1 MKRKFG
7 IAALL
12 REGFSTRD
20 PMDSE
25 ADTCFAIEHELHQV
39 ITEDYPVAKYQIE
52 GEMLEELAKKMKK
65 HGSSSPNVMGGTFG

>member
-12 REGFSTRD
+12 REGFSMRD
-20 PMDSE
+20 PYDSE
-25 ADTCFAIEHELHQV
+25 ADTCFAIEHELHQKV
-39 ITEDYPVAKYQIE
+39 DGDYPVAKYQIE

-65 HGSSSPNVMGGTFG
+65 HSTSSPNVMGGQFG